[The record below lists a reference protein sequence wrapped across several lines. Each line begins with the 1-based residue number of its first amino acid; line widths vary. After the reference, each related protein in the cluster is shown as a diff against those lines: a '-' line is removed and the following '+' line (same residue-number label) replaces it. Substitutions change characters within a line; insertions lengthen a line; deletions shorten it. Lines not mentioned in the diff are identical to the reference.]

1 MNTRVSGLTD
11 LSRSHMEKNAC
22 LALVATPVQ
31 VNLLKEL
38 QAQFAQVC
46 NTLAPE
52 VSRSRVWGRVA
63 LHHLHYKRLRAEF
76 PRLGSQMV
84 CNVIYAVSKAA
95 RLVFQHPSSPLH
107 VSRLG
112 PGGLPLLRFAANG
125 PVYFD
130 RHTLSLR
137 EDGLSLYTLEG
148 RIRFEAALQPETRSA
163 LQGVRLLEVVLESRE
178 EDRFTLT
185 FKWDAAEQGH
195 GAEPGREEAVTDP
208 DLNPLFSQPEHE
220 RGLAWSALWPP
231 HVSIDQQGAERP

>member
-1 MNTRVSGLTD
+1 
-11 LSRSHMEKNAC
+11 MEQDCC
-22 LALVATPVQ
+22 LALITTAAQ
-31 VNLLKEL
+31 VSQLRAL

-46 NTLAPE
+46 NALAPE

-84 CNVIYAVSKAA
+84 CNAIYAVSRTA

-107 VSRLG
+107 LSRLG
-112 PGGLPLLRFAANG
+112 PGALPLLKFAANG

-137 EDGLSLYTLEG
+137 EGGLSLYTLEG
-148 RIRFEAALQPETRSA
+148 RIRFEAALQPDTRQA
-163 LQGVRLLEVVLESRE
+163 LQDVRLLEVVLESQP

-185 FKWDAAEQGH
+185 FKWDATEQGND
-195 GAEPGREEAVTDP
+195 AEPGWGDVGKELDF
-208 DLNPLFSQPEHE
+208 NPSFSPPESPP
-220 RGLAWSALWPP
+220 GLAWSALWPP
-231 HVSIDQQGAERP
+231 HVTIEEQGAERR